1 MFSTDGHYQL
11 LFSLVSHTFN
21 KFEKAVNVVVLVD
34 DDDDK
39 PKMGSFWIIII
50 FEASRVD
57 NLFGR

>member
-39 PKMGSFWIIII
+39 PKMGGFWIIVI